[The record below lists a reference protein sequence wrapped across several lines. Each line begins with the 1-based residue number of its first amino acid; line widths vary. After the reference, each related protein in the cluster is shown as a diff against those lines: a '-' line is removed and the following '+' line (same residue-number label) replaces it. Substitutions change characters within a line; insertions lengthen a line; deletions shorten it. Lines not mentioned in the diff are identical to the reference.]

1 MTEATARNG
10 AKESLTITAAT
21 MGHDFLAALLVELRS
36 MPGHWAT
43 LNAEKQQEII
53 GKLKEKIQAGIET
66 AVRIMLTSE
75 FPAVQAEVDHVGF
88 KGGIVAGLKIPK
100 DAPYRHQLADAQ
112 GTKVLIVISDPARWM
127 NRMDEIKARGDQID
141 LFDADY
147 DPARDQPG
155 YRRDQHPL
163 APAGPTW
170 ADLKKSLKG
179 EPKPADAETKAADGG
194 TPLPASETPAADPAP
209 PPELPSEYK
218 ARGASPIDRR
228 SADGTPE
235 GKWAPVKLKQIIRG
249 DLIRLPGVDAVMV
262 AKTPALKGK
271 DGEYSVQVE
280 PEPAVIF
287 GSALTGDQ
295 ERRAASV
302 GLQELL
308 AKVGVTLS
316 LGAIEAFTPEQIA
329 ATSTWVQAYGQSAAG
344 ECKIARPLWLPIPD
358 LKGDAP

>member
-1 MTEATARNG
+1 MTEATARDA
-10 AKESLTITAAT
+10 AKESMAITAAT
-21 MGHDFLAALLVELRS
+21 MGHDFLAALLTELRS

-75 FPAVQAEVDHVGF
+75 FPAVQADVEHVSF

-112 GTKVLIVISDPARWM
+112 GMKVLVVISDPQRWM

-155 YRRDQHPL
+155 YRRDKDPI

-170 ADLKKSLKG
+170 EDLKKSLKG
-179 EPKPADAETKAADGG
+179 ETKP
-194 TPLPASETPAADPAP
+194 PQSETTAAGPDTPTP
-209 PPELPSEYK
+209 PPELPTEYK
-218 ARGASPIDRR
+218 AEAAAPIDRR
-228 SADGTPE
+228 DAE
-235 GKWAPVKLKQIIRG
+235 GNWAPVKLKQIARG
-249 DLIRLPGVDAVMV
+249 DVIRIPGFDAAFV
-262 AKTPALKGK
+262 ATTPSLKGK
-271 DGEYSVQVE
+271 DGYTVQVE
-280 PEPAVIF
+280 PEPALVF

-295 ERRAASV
+295 EKRAAAV

-308 AKVGVTLS
+308 SNVGVVLS
-316 LGAIEAFTPEQIA
+316 LGAIEAFSPEQLA
-329 ATSTWVQAYGQSAAG
+329 ATSTWVQAYAVDREA
-344 ECKIARPLWLPIPD
+344 CKIARPLWLPIPEP
-358 LKGDAP
+358 KGDAS

>member
-1 MTEATARNG
+1 MTEATARDA
-10 AKESLTITAAT
+10 AKESMSITAAT
-21 MGHDFLAALLVELRS
+21 MGHDFLAALLTELRS

-75 FPAVQAEVDHVGF
+75 FPAVQADVDHVSF

-112 GTKVLIVISDPARWM
+112 GMKVLVVISDPQRWM

-155 YRRDQHPL
+155 YRRDKDPI

-179 EPKPADAETKAADGG
+179 ETKPPDGETK
-194 TPLPASETPAADPAP
+194 PPESETTAAGPTP
-209 PPELPSEYK
+209 PPALPTEYK
-218 ARGASPIDRR
+218 AEAASPIDRR
-228 SADGTPE
+228 DAE
-235 GKWAPVKLKQIIRG
+235 GNWAPVKLKQIARG
-249 DLIRLPGVDAVMV
+249 DVIRLPGFDAAFV
-262 AKTPALKGK
+262 ATTPSLKGK
-271 DGEYSVQVE
+271 DGYTVQVE
-280 PEPAVIF
+280 PEPALIF
-287 GSALTGDQ
+287 GSALTGEQ
-295 ERRAASV
+295 EKRAAAV

-308 AKVGVTLS
+308 AKVGVVLS
-316 LGAIEAFTPEQIA
+316 LGAIEAFSPEQVV
-329 ATSTWVQAYGQSAAG
+329 ATSQWVQEYAQSPAGQ
-344 ECKIARPLWLPIPD
+344 CKIARPLWLPIPD
-358 LKGDAP
+358 LKGDAS

>member
-1 MTEATARNG
+1 MTEATARDA
-10 AKESLTITAAT
+10 AKESMSITAAT
-21 MGHDFLAALLVELRS
+21 MGHDFLAALLTELRS

-75 FPAVQAEVDHVGF
+75 FPAVQADVDHVSF

-112 GTKVLIVISDPARWM
+112 GMKVLVVISDPQRWM

-155 YRRDQHPL
+155 YRRDKDPI

-170 ADLKKSLKG
+170 EDLKKSLKG
-179 EPKPADAETKAADGG
+179 ETKAADGE
-194 TPLPASETPAADPAP
+194 TKPPASETPAADPAP
-209 PPELPSEYK
+209 TPELPSEYK
-218 ARGASPIDRR
+218 AEAASPIDRR
-228 SADGTPE
+228 KADGE
-235 GKWAPVKLKQIIRG
+235 WEPVKLKQIARG
-249 DLIRLPGVDAVMV
+249 DVIRLPGFDAAMV

-271 DGEYSVQVE
+271 DGYTVQVE
-280 PEPAVIF
+280 PEPALIF

-295 ERRAASV
+295 EKRAAAV

-308 AKVGVTLS
+308 ANVGVVLS
-316 LGAIEAFTPEQIA
+316 LGAIEAFSPEQVA
-329 ATSTWVQAYGQSAAG
+329 ATSTWVQAYAVDREA
-344 ECKIARPLWLPIPD
+344 CKIARPLWLPIPEP
-358 LKGDAP
+358 KGDAS

>member
-1 MTEATARNG
+1 MTEATAPRDA
-10 AKESLTITAAT
+10 AKESLAITAAT
-21 MGHDFLAALLVELRS
+21 MGHDFLAALLTELRS

-53 GKLKEKIQAGIET
+53 GKLKEKIQTGIET

-75 FPAVQAEVDHVGF
+75 FPAVQADVEHVSF

-112 GTKVLIVISDPARWM
+112 GMKVLVVISDPQRWL

-155 YRRDQHPL
+155 YRRDKDPI

-170 ADLKKSLKG
+170 EDLKKSLKG
-179 EPKPADAETKAADGG
+179 GTKPAEGETK
-194 TPLPASETPAADPAP
+194 PPESETPAAGQATPAP
-209 PPELPSEYK
+209 ASELPTEYK
-218 ARGASPIDRR
+218 AEAAAPIDRR
-228 SADGTPE
+228 NAE
-235 GKWAPVKLKQIIRG
+235 GEWAPVKLKQIARG
-249 DLIRLPGVDAVMV
+249 DVIRLPGFDAAFV
-262 AKTPALKGK
+262 AKTPSLKDKEGI
-271 DGEYSVQVE
+271 YTVQVE
-280 PEPAVIF
+280 PEPALIF

-295 ERRAASV
+295 EKRAAAV

-308 AKVGVTLS
+308 ANVGVVLS
-316 LGAIEAFTPEQIA
+316 LGAIEAFSPEQVA
-329 ATSTWVQAYGQSAAG
+329 ATAEWVQAYAAKP
-344 ECKIARPLWLPIPD
+344 EACKIARPLWLPIPEP
-358 LKGDAP
+358 KGDAP